1 MITFA
6 AKENKRAIMF
16 KSYKIS
22 DGRIVEC
29 PDDSIGPIQLYSN
42 PTEDDRKFL
51 VEECGIDEHTYYS
64 ALDEDEISRVEYEPN
79 HIAVIM
85 KQPRRYN
92 RDDKLIFR
100 VASAGAFLFKDKIII
115 VQADSVPIFEYGKM
129 PLRGNTIPGVLLRL
143 FYHSTR
149 HFLENLRI
157 IRSIS
162 DSFENKME
170 TSVTNKAL
178 AGIFSLLKGLTYYE
192 SATGANQLLLLKL
205 KTDARKIGFTEEE
218 IDFLED
224 ITVEN
229 KQCDNLSGIYSNIL
243 SEMST
248 ARVSIVNNNL
258 SNVMKYLAVINLVFM
273 PINVLT
279 GIGGMSEFTM
289 MTDGIWWPYAY
300 SGFFLAAVI
309 IGYIT
314 FIVVKRIGVGSH
326 K

>member
-1 MITFA
+1 
-6 AKENKRAIMF
+6 MF
-16 KSYKIS
+16 KSYNIA

-29 PDDSIGPIQLYSN
+29 PEDSIGPIQLYSN
-42 PTEDDRKFL
+42 PTDEDREFL
-51 VEECGIDEHTYYS
+51 VQECGIDEHTYYS
-64 ALDEDEISRVEYEPN
+64 ALDEDEISRVEYETN
-79 HIAVIM
+79 HIAVIL

-100 VASAGAFLFKDKIII
+100 VASAGAFLFRDKIII

-143 FYHSTR
+143 VYHSTR

-162 DSFENKME
+162 DTFENKME

-178 AGIFSLLKGLTYYE
+178 AGIFSLLKGLTYYG
-192 SATGANQLLLLKL
+192 SAISANLLLLLKL
-205 KTDARKIGFTEEE
+205 KADARKIGFTEEE

-229 KQCDNLSGIYSNIL
+229 KQCDNLSKIYSEIL
-243 SEMST
+243 SDMTS

-258 SNVMKYLAVINLVFM
+258 SNIMKYLAVINLIFM

-279 GIGGMSEFTM
+279 GMGGMSEFSA
-289 MTDGIWWPYAY
+289 MTQGIWWPYAY
-300 SGFFLAAVI
+300 SGFFLFSVVI
-309 IGYIT
+309 AYIT
-314 FIVVKRIGVGSH
+314 FLVVKRIDVVSH